1 MVQKSLLIY
10 CLITF
15 EVRLRDITEVRE
27 YYCIM
32 TTTEDK
38 PKSGEEQHHIVIPAP
53 ASQIP

>member
-15 EVRLRDITEVRE
+15 EVRLRDIIEARE

-32 TTTEDK
+32 TTTENK